1 MIFWGL
7 SSCCSYQLGEKKW
20 NLYTAIL
27 VRVPLELSQVFLTI
41 HGVHISPKR
50 KLFYNARLI
59 KEEDWS
65 IRATTTNPT
74 KLQVVFFRFLT
85 ISSWFWWW
93 RKGFLRI
100 IVHDGMSNFRFGE
113 GEKVF
118 LFFFFFFWW
127 STEPYG
133 IRNFCFIPK
142 GVKPRDLDPPMKG
155 KHFAR
160 VYAIDH
166 AMSQLSWTLP
176 TFYSLDMDHG
186 LSIFCPILCSSTV
199 HLSENQIS
207 NDGWIYTSL

>member
-1 MIFWGL
+1 MFHSTFARILGLGEHDNFITYFIPANLNQLCDKQEIWMIFCGL

-27 VRVPLELSQVFLTI
+27 VRVPLELSQVFLRI

-100 IVHDGMSNFRFGE
+100 IVHDGMSNFCFGE
-113 GEKVF
+113 GEKG
-118 LFFFFFFWW
+118 FFFFFSF
-127 STEPYG
+127 
-133 IRNFCFIPK
+133 FFL
-142 GVKPRDLDPPMKG
+142 VKHWALWHK
-155 KHFAR
+155 K
-160 VYAIDH
+160 
-166 AMSQLSWTLP
+166 LLL
-176 TFYSLDMDHG
+176 YSKRRKA
-186 LSIFCPILCSSTV
+186 SPVI
-199 HLSENQIS
+199 
-207 NDGWIYTSL
+207 